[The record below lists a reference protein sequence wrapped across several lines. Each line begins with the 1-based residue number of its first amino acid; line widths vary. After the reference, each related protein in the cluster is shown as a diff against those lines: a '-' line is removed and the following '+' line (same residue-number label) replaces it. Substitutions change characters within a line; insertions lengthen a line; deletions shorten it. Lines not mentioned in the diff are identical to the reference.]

1 MKKGQ
6 PPRGGCPFF
15 VLTRGGSLRRREC
28 YLTETV
34 APADSRASL
43 ALSAVSLLAAS
54 MTGFGALSTS
64 SLASF
69 RPRLVRLRT
78 SLMTWIFF
86 SPMDSRTTSNSSFSS
101 AAAASPPAPPAA
113 GAAATATGAAA
124 VTPKVSSNCFTNS
137 LSSRRVISLKV
148 SSRSSVLIFAIVA
161 CLSGSELVAGVGAW
175 LLCGLAVAVGRRLGL
190 GLSDLGLGGLGGLGR
205 GGLGLGGR
213 VFLELGLQGAE
224 HAGRVGQWRVE
235 QRDGVLQGRL
245 QRAGELGEQHV
256 AGLEVGE

>member
-1 MKKGQ
+1 
-6 PPRGGCPFF
+6 
-15 VLTRGGSLRRREC
+15 
-28 YLTETV
+28 
-34 APADSRASL
+34 
-43 ALSAVSLLAAS
+43 
-54 MTGFGALSTS
+54 MTAFGALSTS

-78 SLMTWIFF
+78 SLMTWIFL
-86 SPMDSRTTSNSSFSS
+86 SPTESRMTSNSSFSS
-101 AAAASPPAPPAA
+101 AAASPAPSPAA

-137 LSSRRVISLKV
+137 LSSRRVISLNV

-161 CLSGSELVAGVGAW
+161 SSPINTCGLGGAELSSCLVEPVW
-175 LLCGLAVAVGRRLGL
+175 LLAVAVGRRVGL
-190 GLSDLGLGGLGGLGR
+190 GLSGLGLGGLGWS
-205 GGLGLGGR
+205 GLGLGGR

-256 AGLEVGE
+256 AGLEVGELPDLVGGHRAAFEVAALDDQ